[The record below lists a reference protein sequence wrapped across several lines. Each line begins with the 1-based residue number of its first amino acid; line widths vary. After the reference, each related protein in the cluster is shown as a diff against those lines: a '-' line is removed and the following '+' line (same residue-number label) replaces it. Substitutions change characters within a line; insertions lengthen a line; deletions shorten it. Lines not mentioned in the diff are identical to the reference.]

1 MTAHQTRGEIM
12 EKRRLVV
19 VELSEEEETEF
30 TSKRSE
36 ILKSRSPLSKIPI
49 SVNEIDIEEWERAFS
64 ITGPYAKDIK
74 ELFYFYEDGKDFMR
88 VN

>member
-1 MTAHQTRGEIM
+1 M
-12 EKRRLVV
+12 EKSRLVV
-19 VELSEEEETEF
+19 VEITEEEERIF

-36 ILKSRSPLSKIPI
+36 ILESRSRLNKIPI

-64 ITGPYAKDIK
+64 IAGPYAKDIK

-88 VN
+88 AN

>member
-1 MTAHQTRGEIM
+1 M
-12 EKRRLVV
+12 EKSRLVV
-19 VELSEEEETEF
+19 VEITEEEESVF

-36 ILKSRSPLSKIPI
+36 ILNSRSRLNKIPI

-64 ITGPYAKDIK
+64 IAGPYAKDIM

-88 VN
+88 IN

>member
-1 MTAHQTRGEIM
+1 M
-12 EKRRLVV
+12 EKSRLVV
-19 VELSEEEETEF
+19 VEITEEEERIF

-36 ILKSRSPLSKIPI
+36 ILKSRSRLSKIPI
-49 SVNEIDIEEWERAFS
+49 SVNEIDIEEWERDFS

-74 ELFYFYEDGKDFMR
+74 ELFYFYEDGKDFLR

>member
-1 MTAHQTRGEIM
+1 M
-12 EKRRLVV
+12 EKSRLVV
-19 VELSEEEETEF
+19 VEITEEEERIF

-36 ILKSRSPLSKIPI
+36 ILKSRSRLSKIPI

-74 ELFYFYEDGKDFMR
+74 ELFYFYEDGKDFLR

>member
-1 MTAHQTRGEIM
+1 M
-12 EKRRLVV
+12 EKSRLVV
-19 VELSEEEETEF
+19 VEITEEEERIF

-36 ILKSRSPLSKIPI
+36 ILKSRSRLNKIPI

-64 ITGPYAKDIK
+64 IAGPYAKDIK

-88 VN
+88 AN

>member
-1 MTAHQTRGEIM
+1 MS
-12 EKRRLVV
+12 KRLVV
-19 VELSEEEETEF
+19 LELTDQEVSEFEM
-30 TSKRSE
+30 KRSE
-36 ILKSRSPLSKIPI
+36 LIKSRSRLSKIPI

-74 ELFYFYEDGKDFMR
+74 ALLYFYEDGKDFLR